1 MTMYK
6 LSPEQA
12 RDLARKF
19 GLAGTDTGNLH
30 SSMHADVKVMET
42 MIATLTAGVSS
53 LDAAGH
59 RAMRFDNLWHSE
71 FRPGMQR
78 VQASMAE
85 FIPVLSKMQLAL
97 EEARAEMDARANATE
112 NIDRV

>member
-12 RDLARKF
+12 RELARKF
-19 GLAGTDTGNLH
+19 GAAEVDTGKLVT
-30 SSMHADVKVMET
+30 SMNADVEVMQG
-42 MIATLTAGVSS
+42 MISALTAGVKS

-59 RAMRFDNLWHSE
+59 RAMRFDNLWETE

-78 VQASMAE
+78 IQESMAD
-85 FIPVLSKMQLAL
+85 FTPVLTRMQKAL
-97 EEARAEMDARANATE
+97 EEAKLEMDSRATATE
-112 NIDRV
+112 AIDRV